1 MQIGVLQIEL
11 YLPEA
16 GSLKDK
22 RRVVLSLKDAVVKP
36 PSIAVAEVDALDKH
50 RRAVLGITTVSNDG
64 KHIRTVLDTIVA
76 KLRDDPRV
84 VLGEHQ
90 IEVMSGH

>member
-1 MQIGVLQIEL
+1 MLIGVLQIEL

-22 RRVVLSLKDAVVKP
+22 RRVLSSLKDAIGQP

-50 RRAVLGITTVSNDG
+50 RRTVLGVTTVSNDG
-64 KHIRTVLDTIVA
+64 RHIRSVLDTIVQ

-90 IEVMSGH
+90 IEVLSGN